1 MKYLP
6 SKKTQKKKKRK
17 EKMKTPDA
25 EDFTGDS
32 IKHLQE

>member
-1 MKYLP
+1 MKHLP
-6 SKKTQKKKKRK
+6 SKKTQKKKKK